1 MAYKQIK
8 GWYVMAVYLPDNKQ
22 FNVFVE
28 NTNGIIERLSAKAAK
43 DDISTLEKL
52 VANFKYKT
60 EDFYRTERKLN
71 IGVIGQVKAGKS
83 SFLNTLLFNG
93 KDILPKASTPKTA
106 TLTKMEYSDR
116 NIISIEYYSVDEW
129 EILKENAAVDLDDD
143 VYTAAREIVGM
154 VERNGVEPDA
164 YLKKG
169 HDEIEFDTYDN
180 LIANLNN
187 YVGEDGKFTP
197 IVKAV
202 TLYLNKEEFKGL
214 SIVDTPGLNDPIA
227 SRTIRTKEFME
238 VCDVVFFLSQSGSF
252 LDKSD
257 WVLLASQL
265 PQKGVKK
272 LVLVASKYD
281 SGIRDIL
288 RVQDEDDVFGCDENT
303 ADNIPAACK
312 IIKKKLKRRARMKV
326 EEFVSDLSSR
336 DSSSELIDVIRQCS
350 EPVLVSALAC
360 NMTGKPETEYS
371 AEERN
376 VYAALKNFSKDM
388 QSDLKL
394 LGNFDD
400 INNIFNDVVAE
411 KEAILE
417 QKSKSFIPT
426 AKAELCASL
435 QEFKEKASKRVA
447 VLEQNDRETL
457 LEQKKFVEGQINN
470 IRTDIAV
477 VFGELNAKLETE
489 KAEGVREIR
498 EAGKEYLEIKERT
511 GERTRVESYR
521 VSDSKWYNPFSWGS
535 SHTEYHTYTEH
546 YSYLLA
552 SDAVENLRK
561 FSLEAVNNVEKVFSD
576 ALQLKEIKRKLLNVV
591 IKNFDMGSE
600 KYDLSLFRILV
611 EETVNRI
618 EFPVFNIDISDSMNS
633 ITAKFSGELTSAGQR
648 NELSTALSNAISRVY
663 DELSKKLSLTV
674 TSFKGDMNKTAK
686 YVEDSL
692 LKNIVSEFETLLA
705 QYENKETEISGY
717 KTYVDMLDK
726 EIAKL

>member
-257 WVLLASQL
+257 WVLLSSQL

-303 ADNIPAACK
+303 ADNITAACK

-326 EEFVSDLSSR
+326 EEFVNDLSSR
-336 DSSSELIDVIRQCS
+336 ESSSELIEVIRQCS

-394 LGNFDD
+394 LGNFDE
-400 INNIFNDVVAE
+400 INAIFTDVIAE
-411 KEAILE
+411 KETILE
-417 QKSKSFIPT
+417 QKAKSFVPT
-426 AKAELCASL
+426 AKTELLASL
-435 QEFKEKASKRVA
+435 QEFKEKTSKRVA

-457 LEQKKFVEGQINN
+457 LEQKNFIEGQINN
-470 IRTDIAV
+470 IRADIAV

-489 KAEGVREIR
+489 RAEGVREIR
-498 EAGKEYLEIKERT
+498 EAGKDYLDIKERT

-535 SHTEYHTYTEH
+535 SHTEYRTYTEH
-546 YSYLLA
+546 YSYCLA

-576 ALQLKEIKRKLLNVV
+576 ALELKELKRKLLNVV
-591 IKNFDMGSE
+591 IQNFDMGSE
-600 KYDLSLFRILV
+600 KYDSSLFRILV
-611 EETVNRI
+611 EETVNKI
-618 EFPVFNIDISDSMNS
+618 EFPMFNIDISDSMNS

-674 TSFKGDMNKTAK
+674 SNFKNDMNTTAK
-686 YVEDSL
+686 NVEESL
-692 LKNIVSEFETLLA
+692 LKNIKNEFETLLA
-705 QYENKETEISGY
+705 QYEHKEKEISEY
-717 KTYVDMLDK
+717 KIYLDMLDK